1 MCATAYIFL
10 SNCIRILLIQVN
22 FWYYQ
27 SIVLYEFLEVKSMS
41 RITKEQVEHV
51 AHLARLEVTEEEV
64 EMFTN
69 HLDAIIQYAE
79 QLNELDTENI
89 KPTTHVLDIKN
100 VLRKDEVGETTT
112 HEEMM
117 KNAPDSEDGQ
127 IKVPAI
133 LD

>member
-1 MCATAYIFL
+1 
-10 SNCIRILLIQVN
+10 
-22 FWYYQ
+22 
-27 SIVLYEFLEVKSMS
+27 MS
-41 RITKEQVEHV
+41 KITKEQVEHV

-69 HLDAIIQYAE
+69 HLDSIIQYAE
-79 QLNELDTENI
+79 QLKELDTENI

-117 KNAPDSEDGQ
+117 KNAPDSEDVQ

>member
-1 MCATAYIFL
+1 MQAARIFL
-10 SNCIRILLIQVN
+10 SDRIRILLMRVN

-27 SIVLYEFLEVKSMS
+27 SIVLYDFLEVKSMS
-41 RITKEQVEHV
+41 KITKEQVEHV

-69 HLDAIIQYAE
+69 HLDSIIQYAE
-79 QLNELDTENI
+79 QLKELDTENI

>member
-1 MCATAYIFL
+1 
-10 SNCIRILLIQVN
+10 
-22 FWYYQ
+22 
-27 SIVLYEFLEVKSMS
+27 MS
-41 RITKEQVEHV
+41 KITKEQVEHV

-69 HLDAIIQYAE
+69 HLDSIIQYAE
-79 QLNELDTENI
+79 QLKELDTENI

>member
-10 SNCIRILLIQVN
+10 SNGIRILLIQVN

>member
-1 MCATAYIFL
+1 
-10 SNCIRILLIQVN
+10 
-22 FWYYQ
+22 
-27 SIVLYEFLEVKSMS
+27 MS